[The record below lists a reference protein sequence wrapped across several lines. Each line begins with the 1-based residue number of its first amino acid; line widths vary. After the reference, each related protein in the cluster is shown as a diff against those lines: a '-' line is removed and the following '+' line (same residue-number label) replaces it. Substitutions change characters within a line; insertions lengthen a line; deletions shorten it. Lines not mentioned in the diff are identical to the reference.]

1 MSTFR
6 ATIALSG
13 TQSDRLNL
21 STTERVKMS
30 FEFKDKKQVA
40 KDIANRD
47 QQRTDKAWF
56 LFHAIKFCIPLYG
69 VITIILDDY
78 RGSRIYC
85 QSFKQPAIF
94 LLFALLSFIQPA
106 ILSASTIFLPL
117 TVVPIFIAYSY
128 AKFRTKFWTAVSNN
142 FH

>member
-1 MSTFR
+1 
-6 ATIALSG
+6 
-13 TQSDRLNL
+13 
-21 STTERVKMS
+21 MS
-30 FEFKDKKQVA
+30 FEFKDKKQVE

-69 VITIILDDY
+69 VTTIMLDDY
-78 RGSRIYC
+78 RKSKIYC

-94 LLFALLSFIQPA
+94 LLFALLSFIWPA
-106 ILSASTIFLPL
+106 VFAASQIFLPL
-117 TVVPIFIAYSY
+117 IIIPIFMAYSY
-128 AKFRTKFWTAVSNN
+128 AKFRTKFWTAVGNN

>member
-1 MSTFR
+1 MAF
-6 ATIALSG
+6 
-13 TQSDRLNL
+13 D
-21 STTERVKMS
+21 
-30 FEFKDKKQVA
+30 FKPKADVI

-69 VITIILDDY
+69 VISIMLDDY
-78 RGSRIYC
+78 RKSKIYC

-117 TVVPIFIAYSY
+117 IAIPIFIAYSY
-128 AKFRTKFWTAVSNN
+128 AKFRTKFWTAVSNSYN
-142 FH
+142 